1 MMHTPL
7 ILLILLI
14 SLVFSCEQDGVE
26 EQDQSKSNGISD
38 ARMQNDAS
46 QNDASL
52 QNDAYVCMNYVCA
65 CCFCQENE
73 ETITPLD
80 SNGCPTCPI
89 CVPIEEVMDLG
100 TN

>member
-38 ARMQNDAS
+38 AMVKD
-46 QNDASL
+46 
-52 QNDAYVCMNYVCA
+52 DAYVCLAYPCA
-65 CCFCQENE
+65 CCGCQGNE
-73 ETITPLD
+73 QAITPLD